1 LTEIQPN
8 PISSQYL
15 KPNNINHLMT
25 IKNHRYLGMTIAK
38 KIIRNRRMV
47 DRKILIGID
56 FFIPGKDK
64 GIGSIKH

>member
-1 LTEIQPN
+1 
-8 PISSQYL
+8 
-15 KPNNINHLMT
+15 MT
-25 IKNHRYLGMTIAK
+25 IKDHCYFGMTIAE
-38 KIIRNRRMV
+38 KIIRNRLMV